1 MAPKRSY
8 KKRSYKKRRAI
19 RKLKTTLRRKIQRG
33 GITPEQKLMISILKL
48 VLGNI
53 EPFVRICVLLAT
65 MSSQMGGRSSK
76 SSRLYQTGGALSQNV
91 KDELKQKLLELRN
104 YFDVK
109 QKKDVVRCIDKI
121 QSKVNAQDIITENI
135 PVPEESI
142 QQQLES
148 ESTPT
153 PAAESTSMFEKLTK
167 FKQVITEKVLQ
178 KIESKVTTLKSKLN
192 GDEYQCLLTIKN
204 AVLDDFRKRIENSSI
219 MGSVS
224 KGKDF
229 VMGKAGEMLQGEAG
243 QKVMNMANVVS
254 QSGMGQKATKF
265 LSKWS

>member
-76 SSRLYQTGGALSQNV
+76 SSRLYQTGGALSQSMKEELNEKLSQL
-91 KDELKQKLLELRN
+91 KDSFNEKQKT
-104 YFDVK
+104 
-109 QKKDVVRCIDKI
+109 DVVACIDMI
-121 QSKVNAQDIITENI
+121 QSKVNTEKTIAENM
-135 PVPEESI
+135 PVTPTPSVEDELTS
-142 QQQLES
+142 QVSAS

-153 PAAESTSMFEKLTK
+153 PAAESTSMFEK

-204 AVLDDFRKRIENSSI
+204 AVLDDFSEKINNNPIVSNLTGAFGQVMDTGTAAITNTKAALFRKFSR
-219 MGSVS
+219 
-224 KGKDF
+224 K
-229 VMGKAGEMLQGEAG
+229 
-243 QKVMNMANVVS
+243 
-254 QSGMGQKATKF
+254 
-265 LSKWS
+265 